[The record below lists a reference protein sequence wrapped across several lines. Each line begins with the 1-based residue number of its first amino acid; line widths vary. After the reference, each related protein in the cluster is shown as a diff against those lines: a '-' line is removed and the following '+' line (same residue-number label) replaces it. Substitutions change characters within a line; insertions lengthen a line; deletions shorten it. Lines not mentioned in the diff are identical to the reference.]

1 MTTMRLRRSDILGP
15 LVLVIILVAF
25 LAAIVAMGAAGWV

>member
-1 MTTMRLRRSDILGP
+1 MAMHLRRSDVLGP
-15 LVLVIILVAF
+15 LVLVVVLVAF

>member
-1 MTTMRLRRSDILGP
+1 MTMHLRRSDILGP
-15 LVLVIILVAF
+15 LVLVVVLVAF